1 MIIIGNFTLEMFKGV
16 EDGAGAL
23 KPIELLRDL
32 VLMECLP
39 KKRSRSQSAKKRSQS
54 QTAKKEDRL

>member
-16 EDGAGAL
+16 EDGTGAL
-23 KPIELLRDL
+23 KPIELLGDL

-39 KKRSRSQSAKKRSQS
+39 KKRSHS
-54 QTAKKEDRL
+54 QTAKQEDRL